1 MIKNINSSS
10 PHLYAASSGTPTY
23 VPQGSNNPSHGMLR
37 INGYDL
43 EVFNGVGWQKIY
55 MGEGNIGL
63 NTDANDAI
71 NWAIR
76 KMKQEQEWY
85 KLASSNDAV
94 RIALEQLENAKTKLD
109 LTIHLAREHDT
120 ESTS

>member
-1 MIKNINSSS
+1 MINDIMSSS
-10 PHLYAASSGTPTY
+10 PHLYAASTGTTPY

-37 INGYDL
+37 INGYDW
-43 EVFNGVGWQKIY
+43 EMFDGIGWQKIH
-55 MGEGNIGL
+55 MGQADIGL

-71 NWAIR
+71 NWAIK

-94 RIALEQLENAKTKLD
+94 RIALENLEDARTKLE
-109 LTIHLAREHDT
+109 LTAHLARDYDT